1 VGKLINF
8 CLLVSAKAS
17 HRSFNLAPL
26 SATTIKPAH
35 QSQCHGKA
43 PDDPIAVEA
52 LGSVGDLS

>member
-1 VGKLINF
+1 LINF

-26 SATTIKPAH
+26 CATTIKPAR
-35 QSQCHGKA
+35 QSQCCHGKA